1 MAMHSDSGMAFRAR
15 LSARDCVPCRSG
27 SIACPSR
34 AQNSIWLA
42 MERSN
47 NYSLE
52 TKSSP
57 RSQPLTPCISQWLP
71 GTAWTICLHGIDPFL
86 LTYPDID
93 SSETEE
99 RYVNIGVSTKGL
111 ILVLMHTERQ
121 GKIRIISCRKA
132 TARERRDHEE
142 G

>member
-1 MAMHSDSGMAFRAR
+1 M
-15 LSARDCVPCRSG
+15 
-27 SIACPSR
+27 
-34 AQNSIWLA
+34 
-42 MERSN
+42 
-47 NYSLE
+47 SLTFE
-52 TKSSP
+52 WDKVKAKENLMTHKVSFDE
-57 RSQPLTPCISQWLP
+57 
-71 GTAWTICLHGIDPFL
+71 GKTIFNDPFL

-111 ILVLMHTERQ
+111 ILVLIHTERQ

-132 TARERRDHEE
+132 TARERRDYEE